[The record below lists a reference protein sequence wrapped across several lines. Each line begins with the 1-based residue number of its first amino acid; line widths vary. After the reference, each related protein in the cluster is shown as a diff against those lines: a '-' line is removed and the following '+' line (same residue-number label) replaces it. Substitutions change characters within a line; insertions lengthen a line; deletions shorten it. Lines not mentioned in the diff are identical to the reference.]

1 MVRSILGIRALAA
14 LVLVA
19 GLVVAPAAL
28 AQGLP
33 EVAIEQPRDGADV
46 ATLGIPLTDIPLT
59 VSYKSSA
66 GVDKI
71 EVLVD
76 GAVQFVDRFSA
87 PEAEGRRSYLW
98 DATAHGP
105 GKHTIS
111 VIVFAGARSAGA
123 QAVVSST
130 RRFRRQERSSP
141 GRLWRSSAQAPARS
155 CLVSFPCES
164 RPRGRGHT
172 GCSSSWMGVRWATA

>member
-59 VSYKSSA
+59 VSYKS
-66 GVDKI
+66 
-71 EVLVD
+71 
-76 GAVQFVDRFSA
+76 
-87 PEAEGRRSYLW
+87 
-98 DATAHGP
+98 
-105 GKHTIS
+105 
-111 VIVFAGARSAGA
+111 
-123 QAVVSST
+123 
-130 RRFRRQERSSP
+130 
-141 GRLWRSSAQAPARS
+141 
-155 CLVSFPCES
+155 
-164 RPRGRGHT
+164 
-172 GCSSSWMGVRWATA
+172 